1 MSARRPLPDLGV
13 YPVSDP
19 SARIGV
25 EAACVAAARGG
36 ARLVQLRDKTASD
49 EELTAL
55 ARRLVAALTPLG
67 CALLVN
73 DRVGVAKA
81 AGAAGAHVG
90 QSDAAVAE
98 ARALLGEDAILGL
111 SVEAPGHLARDD
123 WARLDYVGAG
133 PVFATATK
141 PDHAEPLGWDGLARL
156 CALAPVP
163 AVAIGGVK
171 TAHAG
176 RARGAGAAGLAMVSE
191 IFGSADPEAAT
202 RAAVAAWR
210 DAGGPP

>member
-1 MSARRPLPDLGV
+1 MRGPLPDPGV

-49 EELTAL
+49 AELTVL

-67 CALLVN
+67 CALLIN
-73 DRVGVAKA
+73 DRIGVAKA

-98 ARALLGEDAILGL
+98 ARALLGPDAILGL
-111 SVEAPGHLARDD
+111 SIDAPGQLDRDD
-123 WARLDYVGAG
+123 WERIDYVGVG
-133 PVFATATK
+133 PVFATPTK
-141 PDHAEPLGWDGLARL
+141 PDHATPQGWEGIARL

-176 RARGAGAAGLAMVSE
+176 LAKAAGAAGLAMVSE
-191 IFGSADPEAAT
+191 IFGAEDPEAAT
-202 RAAVAAWR
+202 RAAIAAWG
-210 DAGGPP
+210 AA